1 VEVRPLSRV
10 QNGQMEQRGPQDY
23 FDAGIALL
31 ASGGVG
37 AVTIARLCAEL
48 GVTKGSFYHHFR
60 GVDDFKSQLLAH
72 WAADGERQV
81 LQVAAAVPD
90 PVARLDV
97 IRELGIALHHEAEV
111 AIRTWSRTDA
121 EAWAVRERVDAA
133 RERTVAAAYAEVGV
147 PHEAA
152 ELLGRLAVAVL
163 VGAQHRGETTDRDA
177 LRQLYGR
184 LQEMTATIYLPDSST
199 AIIGRR

>member
-1 VEVRPLSRV
+1 
-10 QNGQMEQRGPQDY
+10 MEQRGPHDY
-23 FDAGIALL
+23 FDAGMTLL
-31 ASGGVG
+31 AGGGVG

-81 LQVAAAVPD
+81 LQAAASVPD
-90 PVARLDV
+90 PVARLDAL
-97 IRELGIALHHEAEV
+97 RELGVALHHEAEV

-133 RERTVAAAYAEVGV
+133 RERTVAAAYEEVGV

-184 LQEMTATIYLPDSST
+184 LQEMTATIYLPASST
-199 AIIGRR
+199 VATGRR